1 MSIYDYEGAF
11 ETADITAKAM
21 RNALEEWFSLYY
33 QQDATQDSDPCQK
46 IPYTVVNKIV
56 KTVFGEYAV
65 SAISPVV
72 GKWISRLNLKRREA
86 LQLALVGGECYIKP
100 CPGAEGFSFTLIPRN
115 NVLIFG
121 RNPEGVPTDMGT
133 VEKSIRGKYYY
144 TLLERRTVDEKGY
157 LTIENRL
164 FRSTASDKLGNQVSL
179 NAHPDYSALAVRYRY
194 PTPVGSVGLARLKT
208 PMLNCVD
215 GSSDGVAVFA
225 PAVGLIHNINRNEAQ
240 MNGEFSRGESRIIAS
255 ADLLRRNTQG
265 SRDLTDHLFVGLDE
279 DPEQVG
285 ITVFSPKLR
294 EASFLARK
302 HEYLRN
308 VESIIGLRRGMLS
321 DANIEERTATEI
333 ASSAGDYNLTVIDF
347 QEMWENALGQIVE
360 ICCVLAQL
368 YRLEVPEDPEF
379 SVDWG
384 NGILYDEGATWQAYK
399 EMVTSGL
406 LKPEVALGWRFNMPA
421 ETDEELAAIRKR
433 YMPTQEGGQVAVEG
447 L

>member
-11 ETADITAKAM
+11 ESGDITSKAM
-21 RNALEEWFSLYY
+21 RNAVEDWFSLYY
-33 QQDATQDSDPCQK
+33 QQDEPQDSDPCQR
-46 IPYTVVNKIV
+46 IAYTVVNKIV
-56 KTVFGEYAV
+56 KTVFGEYKV
-65 SAISPVV
+65 SANSPVAAQ
-72 GKWISRLNLKRREA
+72 WLTRLDKKRKEA

-100 CPGAEGFSFTLIPRN
+100 CPGDNGFSFTLIPRN

-121 RNPEGVPTDMGT
+121 KDPEGKPVDMGT

-144 TLLERRTVDEKGY
+144 TLLERRTMDEKGY

-164 FRSTASDKLGNQVSL
+164 FRSSSSDKLGNQVSL
-179 NAHPDYSALAVRYRY
+179 NEHPDYHVLAVRYRY
-194 PTPVGSVGLARLKT
+194 PEPIGSVGLARLKT

-215 GSSDGVAVFA
+215 GSTDGVAVFA
-225 PAVGLIHNINRNEAQ
+225 PAAGLIRNIDRNEAQ

-255 ADLLRRNTQG
+255 SDLLGRNSQG

-285 ITVFSPKLR
+285 ITIFSPQLR
-294 EASFLARK
+294 ESSFLARK

-333 ASSAGDYNLTVIDF
+333 ASSAGDYNLTVMDF
-347 QEMWENALGQIVE
+347 QEMWESALRQTVE
-360 ICCVLAQL
+360 LCSVLARL
-368 YRLEVPEDPEF
+368 YRLDAPQDLQF

-384 NGILYDEGATWQAYK
+384 NGILYDEGSTWEAYK

-421 ETDEELAAIRKR
+421 ETDAQLAAIRKR
-433 YMPTQEGGQVAVEG
+433 YMPT
-447 L
+447 